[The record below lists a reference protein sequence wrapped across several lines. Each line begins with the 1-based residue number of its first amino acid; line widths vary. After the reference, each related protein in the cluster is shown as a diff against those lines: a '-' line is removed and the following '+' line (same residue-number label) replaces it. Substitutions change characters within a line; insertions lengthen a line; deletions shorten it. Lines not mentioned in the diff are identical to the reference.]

1 MDTQTS
7 TANRLRDRVR
17 DTMRGTIARV
27 EDIVMK
33 RVEDRLEPL
42 IARISELEERVN
54 RLEAEDRQDP
64 AT

>member
-7 TANRLRDRVR
+7 TSNRIRDRVR

-33 RVEDRLEPL
+33 RVEDRLAPL
-42 IARISELEERVN
+42 RSEIEDLKERVN
-54 RLEAEDRQDP
+54 LLEAEDRQDP